1 MRLSGLRWV
10 MPAAPAAPARRLFMA
25 EVAAPAAD
33 LGAEAAQALVPTH
46 DPALSPH
53 DEAIFLFHI
62 AAEIEHAL
70 MVQYLYAAYSLN
82 PDAATLSQD
91 QKRQVQ
97 NWKHTILGIAKEEM
111 AHFVSVQNILISLG
125 GPLNFS
131 REEYPFQSDFYPFPF
146 TLQPLTIARRTQIS
160 TALTAGADVMTTL
173 FSAALNRYIAAE
185 MPALEAVPP
194 NDRELVMALT
204 KNIQVNRVG
213 RLFERI
219 LALIDAGQKGGLVDA
234 DFDGKRVD
242 AQARPQEWG
251 GTGVGAGQFA
261 PLVRPVK
268 TRAEARKLLLEIA
281 EQGEG
286 HELGPTPSHF
296 QRFLAI
302 FRELETFDPAQN
314 YLHSVPT
321 NPSTTPLE
329 QTPRGTPITNARS
342 RRWAQLLNL
351 RYRLL
356 LGFLWHFLST
366 SGPLFGQ
373 GGDRTGRGWL
383 VIATFH
389 EMSHV
394 QAISQLLV
402 RLDLDDGGNG
412 RKAAPC
418 FELPYALALAER
430 ESDRWRHHL
439 DVLAA
444 AGRLRLQLG
453 SPAATGPT
461 AESEQDVLKAL
472 ADRDAAM
479 QTMLTALRDDGLL
492 PRSEG
497 FARVRE
503 ILDEGLRGFPLEHL
517 AHKEFWQVD
526 EAAFIA
532 AQPLP
537 GLPAIQPGSAANS
550 NLVKALRTTSFGR
563 VMPAGRAPID
573 PTRIAYIEQW
583 IDALGPGPQAGPGPG
598 QTQNGSAPMGRYQKI
613 IDVLDKAVGGSTSPI
628 GAHGPFWR
636 GKTKAQFLATMV
648 FGQKLLIP
656 GNGKDSNLVKALRG
670 EAPFGSDIGTPD
682 AIFRRMPAG
691 RKAVP
696 AKQVDVIQK
705 WIDDGCPD

>member
-1 MRLSGLRWV
+1 
-10 MPAAPAAPARRLFMA
+10 
-25 EVAAPAAD
+25 
-33 LGAEAAQALVPTH
+33 
-46 DPALSPH
+46 
-53 DEAIFLFHI
+53 
-62 AAEIEHAL
+62 
-70 MVQYLYAAYSLN
+70 
-82 PDAATLSQD
+82 
-91 QKRQVQ
+91 
-97 NWKHTILGIAKEEM
+97 
-111 AHFVSVQNILISLG
+111 
-125 GPLNFS
+125 
-131 REEYPFQSDFYPFPF
+131 
-146 TLQPLTIARRTQIS
+146 
-160 TALTAGADVMTTL
+160 
-173 FSAALNRYIAAE
+173 
-185 MPALEAVPP
+185 
-194 NDRELVMALT
+194 
-204 KNIQVNRVG
+204 
-213 RLFERI
+213 
-219 LALIDAGQKGGLVDA
+219 
-234 DFDGKRVD
+234 
-242 AQARPQEWG
+242 
-251 GTGVGAGQFA
+251 
-261 PLVRPVK
+261 
-268 TRAEARKLLLEIA
+268 
-281 EQGEG
+281 
-286 HELGPTPSHF
+286 
-296 QRFLAI
+296 
-302 FRELETFDPAQN
+302 
-314 YLHSVPT
+314 
-321 NPSTTPLE
+321 
-329 QTPRGTPITNARS
+329 
-342 RRWAQLLNL
+342 
-351 RYRLL
+351 LL

-389 EMSHV
+389 EMSHL

-412 RKAAPC
+412 RKAGPC

-479 QTMLTALRDDGLL
+479 QTMLTALRDGSPP

-497 FARVRE
+497 FAKVRE

-550 NLVKALRTTSFGR
+550 NLAKALRTASFGR